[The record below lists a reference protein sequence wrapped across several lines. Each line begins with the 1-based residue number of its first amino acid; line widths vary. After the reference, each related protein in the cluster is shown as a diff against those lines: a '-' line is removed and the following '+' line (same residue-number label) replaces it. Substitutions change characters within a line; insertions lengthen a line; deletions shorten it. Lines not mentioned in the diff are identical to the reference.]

1 MFDDR
6 GIEKVRGVSF
16 EVRAGEIVG
25 IAGVDGNGQTRADR
39 RAHGPAAAGVGHGR
53 GRRQRRT
60 PRRRPRTMTDEAGV
74 GHIPEDRHLR
84 GLVLDFSL
92 AENLAL
98 HDYRHAPDSRFGW
111 LFPSRLLDLRPAA
124 AAGVRRARRRPVD
137 ARRARSRAATSRRS
151 CSRARSSATRAS

>member
-25 IAGVDGNGQTRADR
+25 IAGVDNNGQTELIDALTGLRHAGS
-39 RAHGPAAAGVGHGR
+39 GPRSWSAAASSR
-53 GRRQRRT
+53 MPT
-60 PRRRPRTMTDEAGV
+60 PREMTDEAGV
-74 GHIPEDRHLR
+74 GHIPEDRHAR

-98 HDYRHAPDSRFGW
+98 HDYRHEPDSQLGW
-111 LFPSRLLDLRPAA
+111 LFPSRLLARAARVCCRSSTCAA
-124 AAGVRRARRRPVD
+124 AARRR
-137 ARRARSRAATSRRS
+137 RQRRSRAATSRRS
-151 CSRARSSATRAS
+151 CSRARSTATRAS